1 MSDNALPTPEQRAR
15 WRTLA
20 EKGKTFGFRCGE
32 TEYLPLLAE
41 AVLAMAGQLDD
52 YEESTRLV
60 MQERCGDDRLH
71 CTCVPALRAEI
82 AALTRDKDAASRAIT
97 ELETEYMLRVA
108 EIAALR
114 KALRAADGVATMAT
128 IVSGGMKPLSYT
140 DMFWGIAK
148 ERVPPLDDALAAYDA
163 ARAEVP
169 EEQP

>member
-1 MSDNALPTPEQRAR
+1 MSDNVTPTPAKRAE
-15 WRTLA
+15 WRRLA
-20 EKGKTFGFRCGE
+20 ERVRAYLFCGSDDQHA
-32 TEYLPLLAE
+32 LAE
-41 AVLAMAGQLDD
+41 AVLAMADQLDD

-114 KALRAADGVATMAT
+114 KALGA
-128 IVSGGMKPLSYT
+128 VST
-140 DMFWGIAK
+140 DVETHAQSEGDT
-148 ERVPPLDDALAAYDA
+148 P
-163 ARAEVP
+163 
-169 EEQP
+169 